1 MGWEKRER
9 GGPYYTRS
17 RKINGRVVREY
28 IGGGQLGKLAA
39 EADALER
46 RRREEEAEARRAE
59 RDRLEALESP
69 VAKLY
74 EITEALARATLLAAG
89 YHRHNRS
96 EWRKER
102 RMSPSKEKQ
111 TEGNLVRQD
120 QRPEKLPES
129 HEEIRAIVRRAE
141 QGDKAVLPV
150 LREMFELG
158 PELANVYGDLA
169 KKAQRELIAAMAGED
184 LLMKETVPCKLETMK
199 EELAGPSP
207 TPLEKLLVE
216 RIVACWLALQH
227 AELLWTQR
235 SSGRV
240 SVQELDFYERH
251 LDRAQKRY
259 LSAIRALAQIRKMG
273 PAVQINVAEQQ
284 VNMLGQ

>member
-1 MGWEKRER
+1 
-9 GGPYYTRS
+9 
-17 RKINGRVVREY
+17 
-28 IGGGQLGKLAA
+28 
-39 EADALER
+39 
-46 RRREEEAEARRAE
+46 
-59 RDRLEALESP
+59 
-69 VAKLY
+69 
-74 EITEALARATLLAAG
+74 
-89 YHRHNRS
+89 
-96 EWRKER
+96 
-102 RMSPSKEKQ
+102 MSPSKEKP
-111 TEGNLVRQD
+111 TEGNLARRD
-120 QRPEKLPES
+120 QRSEKLPES
-129 HEEIRAIVRRAE
+129 HEEIREIVRRAE
-141 QGDKAVLPV
+141 RGDKAVLPV
-150 LREMFELG
+150 LREICELG

-169 KKAQRELIAAMAGED
+169 KRAQRELIAAMAGED
-184 LLMKETVPCKLETMK
+184 LLMRETVPCKLKAMK

-259 LSAIRALAQIRKMG
+259 LSAIRTLAQIRKMG

-284 VNMLGQ
+284 VNVVGQ